1 MDIAARPGQVPPL
14 IVASV
19 RRESVIASG
28 AACYRLH
35 YLRIGRQRS
44 MTIDRPPPSAATAD
58 REPSLTVSRPP
69 TSLTAPFLRHLG
81 GPLATV
87 LADPL
92 GCPGA
97 RRCPSSAGSSSSGPR
112 S

>member
-14 IVASV
+14 IVAGV

-44 MTIDRPPPSAATAD
+44 MTMDRQPSLVIVCVGRPPAQRLPTA
-58 REPSLTVSRPP
+58 SR
-69 TSLTAPFLRHLG
+69 H
-81 GPLATV
+81 
-87 LADPL
+87 
-92 GCPGA
+92 
-97 RRCPSSAGSSSSGPR
+97 
-112 S
+112 